1 MLTFPKP
8 ENSFISWQRWIP
20 LADHH
25 GPADGQG
32 TIERRTDLVD
42 DELISEYGINKKFPK
57 NIIHEL
63 LHTLTLILTYTLKD
77 TYISLTYHEIPDH
90 PCCGLLRRLIG

>member
-1 MLTFPKP
+1 ML
-8 ENSFISWQRWIP
+8 SMGP
-20 LADHH
+20 LADHQ

-32 TIERRTDLVD
+32 IIERVECRRTNLVD
-42 DELISEYGINKKFPK
+42 DELMSEYGINKKFSK

-90 PCCGLLRRLIG
+90 PCCGLLRRLIGKK